1 MIYSSAQDWRGA
13 DQKAVALIGMSG
25 VGKTRISAMLRDAGD
40 WFHYSVDYRIGTR
53 YLNEQITDDF
63 KREAMKNPYLRDLL
77 RSDSIYI
84 GSNLSFHNLTP
95 LSTWLGKPGDPAKRG
110 IEFAEYVTRQQQH
123 RQAEISSMLD
133 APVFVERARDLYRYS
148 NFICDT
154 SGSVCEVVS
163 PEDPNDPVLN
173 AIYKSMLPVYIRG
186 DKQHEADL
194 KARFDRSPKP
204 IYYQEAFLQSTW
216 AEYLRETGEK
226 PETVDPDAF
235 IRYGFAQQLAHRRPR
250 YQAIADNWGV
260 TVEAD
265 AIAAVETAEDFDD
278 LIATAL
284 DERAKR

>member
-1 MIYSSAQDWRGA
+1 MIYSSAKDWRSA
-13 DQKAVALIGMSG
+13 DNKAVALIGMSG

-53 YLNEQITDDF
+53 YLNEHITDDF

-95 LSTWLGKPGDPAKRG
+95 LSTWLGKPGDPGKRG
-110 IEFAEYVTRQQQH
+110 IDFDEYVVRQRQH

-148 NFICDT
+148 NFVCDT

-163 PEDPNDPVLN
+163 PKDPNDPVLN
-173 AIYKSMLPVYIRG
+173 AIYRSMLPVYIRG
-186 DKQHEADL
+186 DLQHEADL

-204 IYYQEAFLQSTW
+204 IYYQESFLLNIW
-216 AEYLRETGEK
+216 ADYLKETGEN
-226 PETVDPDAF
+226 PNTVDPDAF

-265 AIAAVETAEDFDD
+265 AIAAVETAEGFDD
-278 LIATAL
+278 LIAAAL
-284 DERAKR
+284 DDRAKR